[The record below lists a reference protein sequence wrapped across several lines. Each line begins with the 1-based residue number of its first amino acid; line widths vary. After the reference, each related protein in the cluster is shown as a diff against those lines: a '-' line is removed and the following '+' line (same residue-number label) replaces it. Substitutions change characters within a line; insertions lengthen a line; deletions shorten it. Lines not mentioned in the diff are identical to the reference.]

1 MKTLFLLVFAS
12 LSYASSGFSQEGSN
26 ATEQVLFESELASI
40 YTEYVECI
48 DEANGISK
56 AYLLINAKNKSNSP
70 IAVSFKK
77 DLWFDGNCVSCDS
90 ESAEYR
96 INIQLAS
103 GETKTGSC
111 ETSDGMRIFVRMLN
125 LEHVRQLSH
134 FELENIEV
142 TKL

>member
-12 LSYASSGFSQEGSN
+12 LSYASSGFSQQTSN
-26 ATEQVLFESELASI
+26 PSEQVLFESDLASI
-40 YTEYVECI
+40 YTKYVECV

-56 AYLLINAKNKSNSP
+56 AYLLIHAQNKSNSP
-70 IAVSFKK
+70 IFVSFKK
-77 DLWFDGNCVSCDS
+77 EIWFDGNCVSCDS
-90 ESAEYR
+90 ESDEYR
-96 INIQLAS
+96 INIPLAS

-125 LEHVRQLSH
+125 LENVRQLSH

>member
-12 LSYASSGFSQEGSN
+12 LSYASSSFSQQTSN
-26 ATEQVLFESELASI
+26 PSEQVLFESDLASI
-40 YTEYVECI
+40 YTKYVECV

-56 AYLLINAKNKSNSP
+56 AYLLINAQNKSNSP
-70 IAVSFKK
+70 ISVSFKK
-77 DLWFDGNCVSCDS
+77 EIWFDGNCVSCDS
-90 ESAEYR
+90 ESDEYR

-125 LEHVRQLSH
+125 LENVRQLSH